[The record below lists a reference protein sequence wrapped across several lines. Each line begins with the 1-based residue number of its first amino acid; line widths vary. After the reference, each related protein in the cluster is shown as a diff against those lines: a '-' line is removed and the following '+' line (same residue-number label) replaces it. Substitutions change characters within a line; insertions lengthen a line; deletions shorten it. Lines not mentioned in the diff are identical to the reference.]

1 MHRNFPL
8 LCQFFVCIDNQN
20 NGVVKAMTITASLI
34 AHHFK
39 LLMNIT
45 TITELPLTRTH
56 EKLPLN
62 DKKSGTFKN

>member
-1 MHRNFPL
+1 MYRKFPL

-20 NGVVKAMTITASLI
+20 NGVVKAMPITDSLI

-39 LLMNIT
+39 LFMNIT
-45 TITELPLTRTH
+45 TIAELPLTQTH

-62 DKKSGTFKN
+62 DKKIREI